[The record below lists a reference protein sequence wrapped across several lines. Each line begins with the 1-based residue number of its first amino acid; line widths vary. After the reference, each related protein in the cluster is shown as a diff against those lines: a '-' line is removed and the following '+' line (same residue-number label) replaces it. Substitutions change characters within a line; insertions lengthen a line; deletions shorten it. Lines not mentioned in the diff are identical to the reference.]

1 MSEWCAASGFLR
13 ATNATEPALTRRVSF
28 SDTESMCWARLLV
41 FIVPLASAQS
51 LDFETFKTR
60 VEPIFLKKRPGH
72 ARCVACHVDAA
83 TAFKL
88 QPLAPDAKT
97 WTEEQSRKNFEM
109 VLKLV
114 TPGDPGSSRL
124 LIHPLAHD
132 GGGDQFHGGGR
143 QFASK
148 DDQDWKII
156 ADWVASG
163 KSN

>member
-1 MSEWCAASGFLR
+1 MF
-13 ATNATEPALTRRVSF
+13 
-28 SDTESMCWARLLV
+28 WAPLLIFV
-41 FIVPLASAQS
+41 APLAAAQS
-51 LDFETFKTR
+51 LDFEVYKTR

-88 QPLAPDAKT
+88 QPLPADAKT

-114 TPGDPGSSRL
+114 TPGDPASSRL
-124 LIHPLAHD
+124 LMHPLAHD
-132 GGGDQFHGGGR
+132 SGGDRFHGGGR

-148 DDQDWKII
+148 DDPDWKII
-156 ADWVASG
+156 ASWIGGA